1 MRLIEEIQPRAR
13 FRPIIRA
20 VIRRRI
26 AAGVDLSVRE
36 IRKEAG
42 GGSNNTIL
50 DEIRLAMSTLTAD
63 ALPEARERS
72 TVEQVKHLYSKLIA
86 TERTNE
92 ILRTKISTLER
103 TIEGLQT
110 VIESASGPKG
120 ILLDR
125 LMHLEERIKE
135 RDERSLEE
143 LRGLVQGAKG
153 LIQQIP
159 TEGIQR
165 VVEKDPLLEGRH
177 QVLLREHAALIK
189 RHDAL
194 RSAYFQETGND
205 PDDLLR
211 T

>member
-1 MRLIEEIQPRAR
+1 MRSAEDTPHRAR
-13 FRPIIRA
+13 YRPIIRA
-20 VIRRRI
+20 IIRRRI
-26 AAGVDLSVRE
+26 AAGADLTVRE

-42 GGSNNTIL
+42 GGSNTTIL

-63 ALPEARERS
+63 GLPEWQERS
-72 TVEQVKHLYSKLIA
+72 AAERVKHLYSKLVTA
-86 TERTNE
+86 ERINE
-92 ILRTKISTLER
+92 ILHVKISNLER
-103 TIEGLQT
+103 TIDGLQAI
-110 VIESASGPKG
+110 IESASGPKG

-125 LMHLEERIKE
+125 LMHLEERIKQ
-135 RDERSLEE
+135 RDEQSLEE
-143 LRGLVQGAKG
+143 IRGLVQGAKG
-153 LIQQIP
+153 LIQKLP

-177 QVLLREHAALIK
+177 QVLLREHAALLK

-205 PDDLLR
+205 PDDLPR

>member
-1 MRLIEEIQPRAR
+1 MRFVEETQPRAR
-13 FRPIIRA
+13 FRPIIRS

-26 AAGVDLSVRE
+26 AAGADLSVRE

-63 ALPEARERS
+63 TLPEAQERS
-72 TVEQVKHLYSKLIA
+72 TVERIKLLYSKLIA

-92 ILRTKISTLER
+92 ILRTKISTLEK
-103 TIEGLQT
+103 TIDGLQAI
-110 VIESASGPKG
+110 IESASGPKG

-125 LMHLEERIKE
+125 LMDLEERIKE
-135 RDERSLEE
+135 RDERSLEQ

-153 LIQQIP
+153 LIEKLP
-159 TEGIQR
+159 TESIQR
-165 VVEKDPLLEGRH
+165 VVEKDPLLEARH
-177 QVLLREHAALIK
+177 QVLLREHSALLR

-194 RSAYFQETGND
+194 RSAYFQETGKD